1 MRPVDYLRLLLL
13 GAIWGGSFV
22 FLRKLAPEFGA
33 LPTATVRVLLGGLVL
48 MAYLKLAGISLE
60 WRRYWRSYCVVAA
73 LSCAIPFS
81 LFAFAATRIPAAFSA
96 IFNSSTSLFV
106 AVLAVFWL
114 SEALTGRK
122 LAGLALGIAGVV
134 LVAYRGGTETDAGF
148 YVAVLA
154 CLGASLCYALVGV
167 FVRNYLQS
175 APAPAVASCSQLI
188 AACALLPLCLIDQ
201 PGHVDGT
208 IALNLIGLAVLSS
221 AIAYLLYYRLIA
233 DVGPT
238 RALTVTFLQP
248 VFAMIWATTFLG
260 ESVTAVMLLGC
271 SLVLAGTLLVTNSV
285 KPIDA
290 SPRIEAEAA
299 AP

>member
-1 MRPVDYLRLLLL
+1 VRPIDYLRLLLL

-33 LPTATVRVLLGGLVL
+33 LPTASGRVLLGGLVL
-48 MAYLKLAGISLE
+48 LVYLKLAGISLE
-60 WRRYWRSYCVVAA
+60 WRRYWRSYCVVAV

-114 SEALTGRK
+114 SEAFTTRK
-122 LAGLALGIAGVV
+122 LAGLALGISGVV
-134 LVAYRGGTETDAGF
+134 LVAYRGGTDTDGAF
-148 YVAVLA
+148 YVAVAA
-154 CLGASLCYALVGV
+154 CLGASVCYALVGI
-167 FVRNYLQS
+167 FVRNYLQG

-201 PGHVDGT
+201 PGHFDGT
-208 IALNLIGLAVLSS
+208 IALNLVGLAVLSS

-248 VFAMIWATTFLG
+248 VFAMIWGTVFLG

-271 SLVLAGTLLVTNSV
+271 GLVLAGTVLVTNSI
-285 KPIDA
+285 KPIET
-290 SPRIEAEAA
+290 PLRVEAEAA
-299 AP
+299 AS

>member
-1 MRPVDYLRLLLL
+1 MRPSDYARLLLL

-22 FLRKLAPEFGA
+22 FYRKLAPEFGA
-33 LPTATVRVLLGGLVL
+33 LPTATGRVMLGGLVL
-48 MAYLKLAGISLE
+48 LAYLKLAGISLE
-60 WRRYWRSYCVVAA
+60 WRRHWRSYCVVAA

-106 AVLAVFWL
+106 AVLAIFWL

-122 LAGLALGIAGVV
+122 LAGLALGISGVV
-134 LVAYRGGTETDAGF
+134 LVAYRGGTDTDATF

-154 CLGASLCYALVGV
+154 CLGASLCYALVGI

-188 AACALLPLCLIDQ
+188 AACVLLPLCLIDQ
-201 PGHVDGT
+201 PGPMDGT
-208 IALNLIGLAVLSS
+208 IALNLIGLAVLCS

-248 VFAMIWATTFLG
+248 VFAMIWGTVFLG

-271 SLVLAGTLLVTNSV
+271 GLVLAGTLLVTNSV
-285 KPIDA
+285 RPIETPA
-290 SPRIEAEAA
+290 RVGAEAIA
-299 AP
+299 S

>member
-1 MRPVDYLRLLLL
+1 MRGADYARLLLL

-33 LPTATVRVLLGGLVL
+33 LPTATGRVLLGGLVL
-48 MAYLKLAGISLE
+48 MVYLKLTGISLE

-114 SEALTGRK
+114 SEALTTRK
-122 LAGLALGIAGVV
+122 LAGLALGISGVV
-134 LVAYRGGTETDAGF
+134 LVAYRGGTDTDAGF
-148 YVAVLA
+148 YVAVVA
-154 CLGASLCYALVGV
+154 CLGASICYALVGV

-188 AACALLPLCLIDQ
+188 AACVLLPLCLIDQ

-208 IALNLIGLAVLSS
+208 IALNLVGLAVLSS

-248 VFAMIWATTFLG
+248 VFAMIWGTIFLG

-271 SLVLAGTLLVTNSV
+271 GLVLVGTLLVTNSV
-285 KPIDA
+285 QPLAA
-290 SPRIEAEAA
+290 SIRAEAEAA
-299 AP
+299 AS

>member
-1 MRPVDYLRLLLL
+1 MRPIDYARLLLL

-22 FLRKLAPEFGA
+22 FMRKLAPEFGA

-48 MAYLKLAGISLE
+48 MGYLKLAGISLQVQ
-60 WRRYWRSYCVVAA
+60 RFWRSYAVVAA

-114 SEALTGRK
+114 SEALTARK

-148 YVAVLA
+148 YVAVAA
-154 CLGASLCYALVGV
+154 CLGASLC
-167 FVRNYLQS
+167 F
-175 APAPAVASCSQLI
+175 
-188 AACALLPLCLIDQ
+188 IDQ
-201 PGHVDGT
+201 PGRVDGT
-208 IALNLIGLAVLSS
+208 IALNLTGLALLSS

-248 VFAMIWATTFLG
+248 VFAMVWAAIFLG

-271 SLVLAGTLLVTNSV
+271 GLVLAGTMLVTNSV
-285 KPIDA
+285 QSRA
-290 SPRIEAEAA
+290 TVQ
-299 AP
+299 

>member
-1 MRPVDYLRLLLL
+1 M
-13 GAIWGGSFV
+13 
-22 FLRKLAPEFGA
+22 RKLAPEFGA

-48 MAYLKLAGISLE
+48 MGYLKLAGISLQVQ
-60 WRRYWRSYCVVAA
+60 RFWRSYAVVAA

-114 SEALTGRK
+114 SEALTARK
-122 LAGLALGIAGVV
+122 LAGLALGITGVV

-148 YVAVLA
+148 YVAVAA
-154 CLGASLCYALVGV
+154 CLGASLCYALVGI
-167 FVRNYLQS
+167 FVRNFLQS

-188 AACALLPLCLIDQ
+188 AAAALLPLCLIDQ

-208 IALNLIGLAVLSS
+208 IALNLVGLAVLSS

-248 VFAMIWATTFLG
+248 VFAMIWATLFLG

-271 SLVLAGTLLVTNSV
+271 GLVLAGTVLVTNSV
-285 KPIDA
+285 QTRETLGAEVEATA
-290 SPRIEAEAA
+290 S
-299 AP
+299 